1 MKRSEMLSRIEKW
14 LDKTYPDHYLYNDS
28 AAKELLDIVEY
39 DMYPP
44 QVEYE
49 CEDPAFQT
57 YISNIDI
64 PHTFM
69 LGWDDE
75 DADAI

>member
-28 AAKELLDIVEY
+28 AAKELLDLIEE

-44 QVEYE
+44 EVNSK
-49 CEDPAFQT
+49 CADPVFHVHIA
-57 YISNIDI
+57 NIDI
-64 PHTFM
+64 PHDFTI
-69 LGWDDE
+69 GWDDE
-75 DADAI
+75 DHQ